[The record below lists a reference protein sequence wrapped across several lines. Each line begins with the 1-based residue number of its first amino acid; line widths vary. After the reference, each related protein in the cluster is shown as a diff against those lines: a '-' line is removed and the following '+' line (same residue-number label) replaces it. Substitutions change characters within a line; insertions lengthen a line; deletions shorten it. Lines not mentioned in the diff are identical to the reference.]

1 MILTKCFVFISNP
14 KTGSTSAEDIIFQA
28 AHLKSLNTP
37 NAIVL
42 VRRIAVKLGL
52 TKPVIRRFLVRG
64 TKGAR
69 HKHANCAQIPDSHK
83 ALPYI
88 ATFREPVQWILS
100 HIRYENANH
109 IAINVLNHRNAPN
122 TIEEKIEIYLKYG
135 EKLRKKHNI
144 TNSKVGYFS
153 VHFIIQLHPEPNKIF
168 QDLNDGQ
175 RVKFE
180 LFSRVHF
187 LNFERQ
193 SQDLLFAMNAYGFC
207 QPYLSS
213 LQTNK
218 HLNRSAN
225 KSNSDDSKAV
235 INYVSNYE
243 PNLLNWYRE
252 FLESTNPR
260 PK

>member
-1 MILTKCFVFISNP
+1 MDSKPYPVWKRQPHCHQSSQSSQCTKYNRGENWDLFEIRW
-14 KTGSTSAEDIIFQA
+14 KIAEQA
-28 AHLKSLNTP
+28 QYY
-37 NAIVL
+37 
-42 VRRIAVKLGL
+42 KLESGL
-52 TKPVIRRFLVRG
+52 
-64 TKGAR
+64 
-69 HKHANCAQIPDSHK
+69 
-83 ALPYI
+83 
-88 ATFREPVQWILS
+88 
-100 HIRYENANH
+100 
-109 IAINVLNHRNAPN
+109 
-122 TIEEKIEIYLKYG
+122 
-135 EKLRKKHNI
+135 
-144 TNSKVGYFS
+144 
-153 VHFIIQLHPEPNKIF
+153 HFIIQLHPEPNKIF

-260 PK
+260 PKWPLKNPASDTWPKP